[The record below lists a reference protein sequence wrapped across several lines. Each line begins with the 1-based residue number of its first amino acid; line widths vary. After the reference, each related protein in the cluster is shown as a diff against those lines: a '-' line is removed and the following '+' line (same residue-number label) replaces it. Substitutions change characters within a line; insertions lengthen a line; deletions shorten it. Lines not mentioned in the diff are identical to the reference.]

1 MNTVTD
7 THNRHTLTS
16 VPLTHRLTQT
26 QQLVIETHTSTQ
38 AETDRHI
45 QTEDTDPGI
54 NRFTRQPS
62 GR

>member
-16 VPLTHRLTQT
+16 VPFTHRLTQT

-38 AETDRHI
+38 AETDTYRQKT
-45 QTEDTDPGI
+45 QTQG
-54 NRFTRQPS
+54 
-62 GR
+62 